1 MTYMADYQRRRR
13 AEDPEYAER
22 SRELSRQAKQRRRGI
37 CEVCGAETKYNGI
50 GINGASRICATCS
63 HEKQHEERKWTRE
76 RIIRAFQRFH
86 AETGRVPRTS
96 DKIGLYES
104 QVARF
109 SGTRIREMEQAQELG
124 LILPPHQFVKR
135 EFGSWDAGLAAA
147 GMPRSRGGT
156 PTHRKRFADA

>member
-1 MTYMADYQRRRR
+1 MSYAADYQRFRR
-13 AEDPEYAER
+13 AADPAYAER
-22 SRELSRQAKQRRRGI
+22 CREQSRRAKQRRRGV
-37 CEVCGAETKYNGI
+37 CNVCGGETRYNGQ
-50 GINGASRICATCS
+50 GINGASDICSPCARQ
-63 HEKQHEERKWTRE
+63 KQHQERKWTRE

-86 AETGRVPRTS
+86 TETGRVPRTS

-104 QVARF
+104 QVARY

-124 LILPPHQFVKR
+124 LILPAHQFVKR